1 MDDAKLK
8 TAVISG
14 SRELRSTVTAVLKE
28 LPDLMSIVA
37 DVPSMAARL
46 DSEALELLH
55 AKDPEVVIADFDGDP
70 VSSLRF
76 IRLLSD
82 ARPSR
87 VIIGAGPELEPG
99 LLMEA
104 MRSGVSEYL
113 PTPISNRELSEA
125 LRRVARKLGRGPS
138 GSVTGG
144 RVLVF
149 TGAKGG
155 AGVSTAAVNAAVHAA
170 ELTDRRVLLLD
181 LDLEGGTSAVLTGV
195 APRYSLLDL
204 IDNLHRAD
212 ESLLAS
218 LVIEHESGLHVLPAP
233 VDLVSPDKIQPDQLR
248 TVFRLLRQHYALTVV
263 DVSRPLSALAG
274 PVIEQ
279 ADELFL
285 VLNADLPSLR
295 NAKRIL
301 PRLRESMNPT
311 ESELR
316 ILLNRAV
323 DAGEIGEG
331 EVRTALQLPVAFRLR
346 RDEDA
351 VLHSVNVGHPIV
363 LNGSRSRYCADVKAL
378 GLDVARS
385 IDPDAGHHP
394 GEGFLTRL
402 KTRFTAGAKE

>member
-14 SRELRSTVTAVLKE
+14 SRELRKTVSSLLQE
-28 LPDLMSIVA
+28 FPDLMTVVA
-37 DVPSMAARL
+37 DIPAAAARL

-55 AKDPEVVIADFDGDP
+55 EKDPELVVADFDGDP

-87 VIIGAGPELEPG
+87 VFIGSGPELEPA
-99 LLMEA
+99 LLLEA
-104 MRSGVSEYL
+104 MRSGISEYL
-113 PTPISNRELSEA
+113 PTPVTVRDLAEA
-125 LRRVARKLGRGPS
+125 LRRVARKLGRGHS
-138 GSVTGG
+138 AAGGAG
-144 RVLVF
+144 RVVVF
-149 TGAKGG
+149 AGAKGG
-155 AGVSTAAVNAAVHAA
+155 AGVSTAAVNAATHAA
-170 ELTDRRVLLLD
+170 SLTGRRVLLLD
-181 LDLEGGTSAVLTGV
+181 LDLEAGSSAVLTGLT
-195 APRYSLLDL
+195 PRYSVLDL
-204 IDNLHRAD
+204 IDNLHRLD

-218 LVIEHESGLHVLPAP
+218 LVGEHQAGLHVLPAP
-233 VDLVSPDKIQPDQLR
+233 ADVVETGKIKPEQLR

-263 DVSRPLSALAG
+263 DLARPLSALG
-274 PVIEQ
+274 MTVLEQ

-301 PRLRESMNPT
+301 PHLRRVMEAR

-316 ILLNRAV
+316 ILLNRFV
-323 DAGEIGEG
+323 EAGEIGRS
-331 EVRTALQLPVAFRLR
+331 EVLTALKLPVAYNLR

-363 LNGSRSRYCADVKAL
+363 LNGSRSRYSSDVKAL
-378 GLDVARS
+378 GLAMARTV
-385 IDPDAGHHP
+385 DPEADTRTGGGLLA
-394 GEGFLTRL
+394 RL
-402 KTRFTAGAKE
+402 KTRLAG